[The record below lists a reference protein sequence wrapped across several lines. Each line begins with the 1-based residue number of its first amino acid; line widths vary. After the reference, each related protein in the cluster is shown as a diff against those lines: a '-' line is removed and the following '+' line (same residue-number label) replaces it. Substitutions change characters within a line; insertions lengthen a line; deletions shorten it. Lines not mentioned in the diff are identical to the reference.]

1 MAIQTYDDLIANVAG
16 WLNRGDIAAVIP
28 TFVSLFEAQFNK
40 DPRGRIQKS
49 VVISSANIA
58 NELSPVP
65 SNYIQMQNLRIPGSQ
80 SNPDGLDLL
89 TSQQVGQFRARYN
102 VAGEPLYYAII
113 GTQLRLLPIPDQQYT
128 FEMEYFSKLPAL
140 SASNETNWLLAD
152 HPDIYL
158 YGSLLQAEPYLKND
172 ERIPVWR
179 GLYDSAMEALNTTDD
194 RTDEMI
200 LLGNRILEQVH
211 REYPNAYVGF

>member
-16 WLNRGDIAAVIP
+16 WLNRGDLAAVIP

-49 VVISSANIA
+49 VVISSADIA

-65 SNYIQMQNLRIPGSQ
+65 SDYIQMQNLRIPGSQ

-89 TSQQVGQFRARYN
+89 TSQQVGQFRLRYN

-113 GTQLRLLPIPDQQYT
+113 GAQLRLLPIPDQQYT

-140 SASNETNWLLAD
+140 GTSNETNWLLAD

-194 RTDEMI
+194 RALFSGATLKMRTRSF
-200 LLGNRILEQVH
+200 G
-211 REYPNAYVGF
+211 